1 MAIDVDKPVKLAVG
15 SSGSSTQAALVPV
28 SPWNRLSHPISEAM
42 ISRSQRRQEL
52 FGSGRIPVP
61 KTPAADFADAKA
73 ALLDGIKPFN
83 VDEVDAKDKLLAV
96 SYNLVSRV
104 RSAHIQARIDYNA
117 LKAYDRFTA
126 QQYRQCEGICM
137 ILRLSCLDQGQVCP
151 GGKNLILWDSRKILP
166 DITIWRA
173 ILYWKVGVSR
183 TLMGPLLKIPGFRT
197 SDGLARVIHDLG
209 RERYDS
215 VLQEL
220 FGNSIPWALTEAR
233 VLAFLQREEM
243 IRAYLHNGGRGRNGE
258 RYDRNDTRQ
267 MYVMREVEWMQSST
281 DAVVCRHQPVPWDE
295 IFLGT
300 GFRCGICGLYAD
312 HAQECWR
319 CSEITCAPCRK
330 KIWEMNRDKDRSW
343 TWLESGTCRL
353 RG

>member
-1 MAIDVDKPVKLAVG
+1 
-15 SSGSSTQAALVPV
+15 
-28 SPWNRLSHPISEAM
+28 M

-126 QQYRQCEGICM
+126 QQYRQCEG
-137 ILRLSCLDQGQVCP
+137 
-151 GGKNLILWDSRKILP
+151 
-166 DITIWRA
+166 
-173 ILYWKVGVSR
+173 
-183 TLMGPLLKIPGFRT
+183 FRT

-267 MYVMREVEWMQSST
+267 IPENVRNMSST
-281 DAVVCRHQPVPWDE
+281 QSTPE
-295 IFLGT
+295 IG
-300 GFRCGICGLYAD
+300 AD
-312 HAQECWR
+312 SPNSPSGDRFHLDQVTPEP
-319 CSEITCAPCRK
+319 SSKSLKRK
-330 KIWEMNRDKDRSW
+330 KKVEDLKFEQKWGRKLNEMTEHEFGETVRNAKAEYSGGEEWPGDDAIAKVDCGRKSVADAKRWMRLSHKRK
-343 TWLESGTCRL
+343 LKKELRERERQQRNGESQACMASGEGMELQWQAGGMCCWKSKR
-353 RG
+353 